1 MTLKKRVRMK
11 VMLIMTILILMMM
24 MMMMMMSMMMTTVSM
39 MLTTTLLTVWQEPMT
54 ARSGEVVTVRV
65 SFTNPGSL
73 PLTNCT
79 FNMDG
84 NLTVAQDDTNNFIGG
99 SGDWRD
105 YGSWSKVV
113 GSVALAEVSS
123 SVRPLIPLIPRM
135 IRLSH

>member
-1 MTLKKRVRMK
+1 MMTLKKRVRMK

-24 MMMMMMSMMMTTVSM
+24 MMMMMSMMTTVSM
-39 MLTTTLLTVWQEPMT
+39 TLKTTLLTVWQEPMT

-65 SFTNPGSL
+65 SFTNSGSL

-135 IRLSH
+135 IWLSH